1 MLSRNPFEL
10 PVFVARFSD
19 FPVGVRKANLFL
31 WTSWTF
37 HCLFVYFLFIRQAE
51 QFPTKIL
58 LQQIAIGA
66 ILCVFFLQV
75 KRWAR
80 ILSIL
85 FNLAA
90 AVMYL
95 LVSFL
100 LYRSS
105 PPLTFFS
112 IFNLCLFAVSIY
124 YLLMKET
131 SDFFRPERAGDE
143 GRNGGNSAPM
153 KG

>member
-1 MLSRNPFEL
+1 MPSKSLFKM

-19 FPVGVRKANLFL
+19 FPAVVRKANLFL

-37 HCLFVYFLFIRQAE
+37 HGLFIYFLFSRHAE

-66 ILCVFFLQV
+66 ILCVFFIQV

-100 LYRSS
+100 LYKSS
-105 PPLTFFS
+105 PPLAFFS
-112 IFNLCLFAVSIY
+112 VFNLCLFAVSIY

-131 SDFFRPERAGDE
+131 SVFFQPERPVDE
-143 GRNGGNSAPM
+143 GSRENSAPM
-153 KG
+153 KR